1 MEWILSNLA
10 TISVGLLVF
19 GAVAA
24 VLVVALVKRK
34 KGVHSCACGCN
45 GCANAPYCHEAKK

>member
-10 TISVGLLVF
+10 TIAVGLLVF

-24 VLVVALVKRK
+24 VLIVALIKHK
-34 KGVHSCACGCN
+34 KGIRSCACGCS